1 MDIKRE
7 ALREL
12 VIQAANLLL
21 ANAEP
26 VDRERASEC
35 DYQVSWE
42 DIDRLDQAIFQL
54 SQWEDKNL
62 P

>member
-21 ANAEP
+21 ANAQP
-26 VDRERASEC
+26 TNRDRPNTC
-35 DYQVSWE
+35 DYVVSWK
-42 DIDRLDQAIFQL
+42 DLDQLGQAMIQL
-54 SQWEDKNL
+54 SEWEDKNL
-62 P
+62 E